1 MAGRLAFVPVVA
13 LALASTAGCGS
24 TTPTS
29 PSPTLSQLVIS
40 ASLNPASVPASTAM
54 TLTASGCTPADGFFL
69 WTAAGGTITSPT
81 TGASLAVTTAL
92 FAGTYTATVAGAGC
106 STGTLTYTIPTSVP
120 PTTFT
125 YTMAGMPNGWSV
137 QVSLNFVG
145 QITTCGG
152 ASSNG
157 QMVCV
162 TTLTPGRGYITDVTN
177 AFTGQED
184 CKGLTASNGTF
195 TTGGSTNATTGCPV
209 LFVR

>member
-1 MAGRLAFVPVVA
+1 
-13 LALASTAGCGS
+13 
-24 TTPTS
+24 
-29 PSPTLSQLVIS
+29 
-40 ASLNPASVPASTAM
+40 
-54 TLTASGCTPADGFFL
+54 
-69 WTAAGGTITSPT
+69 
-81 TGASLAVTTAL
+81 
-92 FAGTYTATVAGAGC
+92 
-106 STGTLTYTIPTSVP
+106 
-120 PTTFT
+120 
-125 YTMAGMPNGWSV
+125 MAGMPNGWSV